1 MSHSECDNDLT
12 NRFSTITIID
22 MANYEGSEDPYEEED
37 AALPDN
43 FFDKK
48 WPHPKLHQ
56 NRPTGK
62 DEALVWFIN
71 FYKERWLEEFGV
83 DISDIGRKNR

>member
-1 MSHSECDNDLT
+1 
-12 NRFSTITIID
+12 
-22 MANYEGSEDPYEEED
+22 MANNEYFENLYEEED
-37 AALPDN
+37 AALPDD

-48 WPHPKLHQ
+48 WPHPRLHQ

-71 FYKERWLEEFGV
+71 FYKERWLEKFGV
-83 DISDIGRKNR
+83 DITDISKRNRSIKCLVEKSIGNVQVH

>member
-1 MSHSECDNDLT
+1 
-12 NRFSTITIID
+12 

-37 AALPDN
+37 AALPDH

-48 WPHPKLHQ
+48 WPHPRLVQ

-62 DEALVWFIN
+62 DE
-71 FYKERWLEEFGV
+71 EFCV
-83 DISDIGRKNR
+83 DISDISRGNR